1 MKLLQITEPE
11 PLRVIKEKQIGLGID
26 LGTTNSLIACTQN
39 QHTHCLADENNQVI
53 LPSAVY
59 YGAGQ
64 IVEVGTQA
72 LVHRLV
78 HPAQVITSTKRLIGK
93 TLADIATT
101 KEQLPYQFIPHP
113 RIVQY
118 QTPQGIKTPIDVSSE
133 ILKALYQRARKQLTE
148 RIAGA
153 VITVPAYFN
162 DAQRQA
168 TKDAAQ
174 LANIP
179 VLRLINE
186 PTAAAIAYGLE
197 NHKQGRFMVFDWGG
211 GTLDVSILELSQG
224 VFKVIATGGDTELGG
239 DDFDQLIVE
248 ELINAYSLSRL
259 NLGENQQLK
268 VVARSLKEQLSNEL
282 EASVP
287 FFLEPKLQLK
297 LTRKRFNQITQ
308 GLVERASACVR
319 QTLRDAQL
327 APHQIEG
334 TILVGGS
341 TRIPYIRETLRDF
354 LQKELLDNLNPET
367 VVAVGAAKQA
377 DLLIGNQSTEDWLLL
392 DVTPL
397 SLGIETYGG
406 LTEKII
412 PRNSTIPIAR
422 AQEFTTFK
430 DGQTS
435 MIIHVIQGERE
446 LVADNRSLARFT
458 LKGIPP
464 MVAGAARILV
474 TFQVNADGLLSV
486 IAKEKTTGVSQQ
498 VEVKPSYGLDEEAI
512 VHMLQDSVSNSGE
525 DVRQRL
531 IKEALLEAESLIYSV
546 EKALDKDSE
555 LLTPEELEKIKA
567 AIDNLHKT
575 CQARALQEIKRDTK
589 ILNEVTEAFA
599 ERRMDKSI
607 ASALKGEHVD
617 QI

>member
-1 MKLLQITEPE
+1 
-11 PLRVIKEKQIGLGID
+11 
-26 LGTTNSLIACTQN
+26 
-39 QHTHCLADENNQVI
+39 
-53 LPSAVY
+53 
-59 YGAGQ
+59 
-64 IVEVGTQA
+64 
-72 LVHRLV
+72 
-78 HPAQVITSTKRLIGK
+78 
-93 TLADIATT
+93 
-101 KEQLPYQFIPHP
+101 
-113 RIVQY
+113 
-118 QTPQGIKTPIDVSSE
+118 
-133 ILKALYQRARKQLTE
+133 
-148 RIAGA
+148 
-153 VITVPAYFN
+153 
-162 DAQRQA
+162 
-168 TKDAAQ
+168 
-174 LANIP
+174 
-179 VLRLINE
+179 
-186 PTAAAIAYGLE
+186 
-197 NHKQGRFMVFDWGG
+197 
-211 GTLDVSILELSQG
+211 
-224 VFKVIATGGDTELGG
+224 
-239 DDFDQLIVE
+239 
-248 ELINAYSLSRL
+248 
-259 NLGENQQLK
+259 
-268 VVARSLKEQLSNEL
+268 
-282 EASVP
+282 
-287 FFLEPKLQLK
+287 
-297 LTRKRFNQITQ
+297 
-308 GLVERASACVR
+308 
-319 QTLRDAQL
+319 
-327 APHQIEG
+327 
-334 TILVGGS
+334 GGS

-354 LQKELLDNLNPET
+354 LQKGLLDNLDPET

-446 LVADNRSLARFT
+446 LVRDNRSLARFT